1 MLSGEIVNLFSL
13 RSRTGYDFIFICFTQ
28 HYSGVPGW
36 CNKPR
41 KIKDIKFEKGHVKLL
56 LLADAIKF

>member
-1 MLSGEIVNLFSL
+1 MLYGEIVNLFSL
-13 RSRTGYDFIFICFTQ
+13 RSRRGYYFIFICFSQ
-28 HYSGVPGW
+28 HYSGVLGY

-41 KIKDIKFEKGHVKLL
+41 KIKGIKFEKGDVKLL